1 MAPRPPER
9 HKISKAQKRKQLQS
23 SPSPKALLASAEQ
36 CLHMGNLTE
45 ALSFATRAL
54 TILHERH
61 HGDSVASLPAL
72 NLLGE
77 ITVEHGDAEKARGW
91 FERAITVDPR
101 GEVPEEQGGGADN
114 FLWLAQLS
122 EEGGE
127 DSVQWFRK
135 GAEVLRRQLREGD
148 GVEAEEAREEK
159 KAKLASALC
168 GVAEVYMTDLSWDD
182 GEAESQCDKAMAEA
196 LQIAPENVEVLQTLA
211 SVRISQLRKDEA
223 RKHLA
228 KSLSLWK
235 DLEPDDPDIPAF
247 PTRISLSRLLMEA
260 DMEEEAMDVLERLVS
275 EDDQSVEAWYL
286 GGWCQYVQAEKRK
299 SRMDGKPSEESLA
312 ETSLTLQRSRKW
324 LLHCLRLYGL
334 VGYEDERL
342 QEHVNELIGS
352 LNAVFG
358 EAAEGADANE
368 EDDDWEDAEEG
379 SDDEI
384 MDGV

>member
-9 HKISKAQKRKQLQS
+9 HKISKAQKRKQVQS

-45 ALSFATRAL
+45 ALSFAGRAL
-54 TILHERH
+54 TVLQERH

-77 ITVEHGDAEKARGW
+77 IAVELGDVEKARSC
-91 FERAITVDPR
+91 FERAVTVDAE
-101 GEVPEEQGGGADN
+101 GEVPEEQGGGADK

-127 DSVQWFRK
+127 DSVRRFRK

-148 GVEAEEAREEK
+148 GTEADEVLEEK
-159 KAKLASALC
+159 RGKLATALC
-168 GVAEVYMTDLSWDD
+168 GIAEVYMTDLSWDD
-182 GEAESQCDKAMAEA
+182 GEAETQCDKAMAEA

-211 SVRISQLRKDEA
+211 SVRISQLKKSEA
-223 RKHLA
+223 REHLT
-228 KSLSLWK
+228 KSLSFWR
-235 DLEPDDPDIPAF
+235 DLEPDDAKVPAF

-260 DMEEEAMDVLERLVS
+260 EMEEEAMEVLERLVS
-275 EDDQSVEAWYL
+275 EDDQSVETWYL
-286 GGWCQYVQAEKRK
+286 GGWCQYVQAEKTK
-299 SRMDGKPSEESLA
+299 SRMDDKTGEESLA
-312 ETSLTLQRSRKW
+312 ETGLILQRSRKW
-324 LLHCLRLYGL
+324 LLQCLRLYGL

-342 QEHVNELIGS
+342 QEHANELIES
-352 LNAVFG
+352 LNAILG
-358 EAAEGADANE
+358 DRAEADNANDDE
-368 EDDDWEDAEEG
+368 DDWEDAEG
-379 SDDEI
+379 SDDEV

>member
-45 ALSFATRAL
+45 ALSFAARAL
-54 TILHERH
+54 TVLQERH

-77 ITVEHGDAEKARGW
+77 ITVELGDVEKARGC
-91 FERAITVDPR
+91 FQRAIAVDPE
-101 GEVPEEQGGGADN
+101 GEVPEEQGGGADK

-127 DSVQWFRK
+127 DSVRWFRK
-135 GAEVLRRQLREGD
+135 GAEVLRRQLLEGD
-148 GVEAEEAREEK
+148 SVETDEVLEEK
-159 KAKLASALC
+159 RGKLANALC
-168 GVAEVYMTDLSWDD
+168 GIAEVYMTDLSWDD
-182 GEAESQCDKAMAEA
+182 GEAESQCDRAMAEA
-196 LQIAPENVEVLQTLA
+196 LQIAPESVEVLQTLA
-211 SVRISQLRKDEA
+211 SVRISQLKRSEA
-223 RKHLA
+223 REHLA
-228 KSLSLWK
+228 KSLSLWR
-235 DLEPDDPDIPAF
+235 DLEPDDVNVPAF

-260 DMEEEAMDVLERLVS
+260 EMEEEAMEVLERLVS

-286 GGWCQYVQAEKRK
+286 GGWCQYVQAEKSK
-299 SRMDGKPSEESLA
+299 SRMDGKASEESLA
-312 ETSLTLQRSRKW
+312 ETSLILQRSRKW
-324 LLHCLRLYGL
+324 LLQCLRLYGL

-342 QEHVNELIGS
+342 QEHANELIES
-352 LNAVFG
+352 LNAVLG
-358 EAAEGADANE
+358 ERAEGDNANE
-368 EDDDWEDAEEG
+368 DEDDWEDAEE
-379 SDDEI
+379 SDDEV